1 MKKINNK
8 LLLVNYKR
16 NLQIGVS
23 FWMVQGA
30 GTCFF
35 FFTCN
40 DNPGRGL
47 ARLCPGV
54 CGREGGVKLYRERGF
69 I

>member
-35 FFTCN
+35 LLVMTILEGDWQDCVL
-40 DNPGRGL
+40 GCVGE
-47 ARLCPGV
+47 
-54 CGREGGVKLYRERGF
+54 REG
-69 I
+69 